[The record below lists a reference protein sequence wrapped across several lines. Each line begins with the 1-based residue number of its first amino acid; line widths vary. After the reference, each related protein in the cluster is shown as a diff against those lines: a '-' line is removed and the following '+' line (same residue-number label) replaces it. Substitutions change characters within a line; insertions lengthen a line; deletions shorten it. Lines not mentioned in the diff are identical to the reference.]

1 MWITLSS
8 ALYYCNYL
16 ALLLCGTLGL
26 REVHRMKEGFIMMVR
41 SLSFLNEEMI
51 RNSKRVHGFMQR
63 MSKEQQ

>member
-1 MWITLSS
+1 
-8 ALYYCNYL
+8 
-16 ALLLCGTLGL
+16 
-26 REVHRMKEGFIMMVR
+26 MMVR